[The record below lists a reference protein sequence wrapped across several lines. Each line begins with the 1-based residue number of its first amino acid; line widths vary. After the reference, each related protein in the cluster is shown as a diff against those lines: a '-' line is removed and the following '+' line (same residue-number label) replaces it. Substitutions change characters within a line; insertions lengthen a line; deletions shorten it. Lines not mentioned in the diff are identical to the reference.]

1 MPGTGVWG
9 PGAYRKSAQTTVDPA
24 AIPSSAKHIASRRI
38 GQAVDCLQAQTCRV
52 GPQHQYVATEGCDI
66 VRTTL
71 LTWSQKPTVQATD
84 TVQKVSHSQ
93 EPVRPTP
100 LRLAYDSRPR
110 EFGSRAALRGRATL
124 AVVRLLSLHQ
134 PSLAYSP
141 NIRVGQ
147 RSCHPIAPCI
157 AEWRSTSRKRS
168 TVQKVPFTALPC
180 HIVLRATFSFVIVG
194 ISPTISHHHPPH
206 ASQ

>member
-1 MPGTGVWG
+1 M
-9 PGAYRKSAQTTVDPA
+9 DPA

-100 LRLAYDSRPR
+100 LRLAYERPR

-157 AEWRSTSRKRS
+157 AEWCSILAVKGRLCRKFRSQPCPATSFC
-168 TVQKVPFTALPC
+168 VQRFHL
-180 HIVLRATFSFVIVG
+180 
-194 ISPTISHHHPPH
+194 
-206 ASQ
+206 

>member
-1 MPGTGVWG
+1 M
-9 PGAYRKSAQTTVDPA
+9 
-24 AIPSSAKHIASRRI
+24 
-38 GQAVDCLQAQTCRV
+38 
-52 GPQHQYVATEGCDI
+52 GPQHQYIATEGCDT

-84 TVQKVSHSQ
+84 TVQKVSHGQ

-100 LRLAYDSRPR
+100 LRLAYERPR

-168 TVQKVPFTALPC
+168 TAESSVHSLALPHRFAC
-180 HIVLRATFSFVIVG
+180 NVFICDRGYIHHHLSPP
-194 ISPTISHHHPPH
+194 SPTCLSVEFQPQMQLEPRDRQSQRWTWVATARVKGHAVCCEKVGNNLIASHNTHRML
-206 ASQ
+206 